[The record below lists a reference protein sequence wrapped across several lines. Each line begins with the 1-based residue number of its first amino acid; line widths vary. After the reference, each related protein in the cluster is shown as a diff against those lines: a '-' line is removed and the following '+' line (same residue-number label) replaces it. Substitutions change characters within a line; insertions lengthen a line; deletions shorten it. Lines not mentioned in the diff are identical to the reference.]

1 MFHGVCGVLSG
12 MTTHHGTLNVQSQ
25 ARGPHWIAWVVGPD
39 GKPLRS
45 IVLVARTRDEA
56 EARAHRWGEKQIP

>member
-1 MFHGVCGVLSG
+1 MADQSNA
-12 MTTHHGTLNVQSQ
+12 HHGRLSIQSQ
-25 ARGPHWIAWVVGPD
+25 ARGPHWDRLVTGPD

-56 EARAHRWGEKQIP
+56 EARAQRWAEKQGNL